1 MEYRWLGSSGIKVS
15 TLALGAMGFGGA
27 TTGGWVG
34 NHELDDVR
42 RHVSMALDAGVILF
56 DSANSYQKGAAE
68 ELLGR
73 ALGAQRDQVLI
84 SSKVN
89 SRVGEGI
96 NDVGQSRWHIMRA
109 CEASLRRLGTDRID
123 IYHVHGFD
131 ACTPLDESLAALDA
145 LVQSGKVRYLACSN
159 HAAWQIMK
167 ALSVSDRRGLSRYVA
182 TQSYYTL
189 VARELEWDIIPLSLD
204 QGLGL
209 LVWSPLAGGF
219 LSGKFSRDAAP
230 ATGTRRAMIGNLGI
244 GPFDEE
250 RGFAIVDVLREIA
263 AQRGDDV
270 TCAQVALNWLRTRDV
285 VSSIIIG
292 ARSDAQLTDNLA
304 SVRWTMTDDERE
316 RLDSVSAVPAPY
328 PHWYQRQFTAERYSR
343 EGAPAEAFT
352 YQFPTAD

>member
-15 TLALGAMGFGGA
+15 SLALGAMGFGGS

-34 NHELDDVR
+34 NHELDDVQ
-42 RHVSMALDAGVILF
+42 RHVGMALDAGVILF

-68 ELLGR
+68 ELLGK
-73 ALGAQRDQVLI
+73 ALGANRDRVLV

-96 NDVGQSRWHIMRA
+96 NDVGQSRWHIMRS
-109 CEASLRRLGTDRID
+109 CEESLRRLGTDRID

-131 ACTPLDESLAALDA
+131 ACTPLEESLAALDT
-145 LVQSGKVRYLACSN
+145 LVRSGKVRYIACSN

-167 ALSVSDRRGLSRYVA
+167 ALSVSEQRGLSRYVA

-189 VARELEWDIIPLSLD
+189 VARELEWEIMPLARD
-204 QGLGL
+204 QRLGL

-219 LSGKFSRDAAP
+219 LSGKFTRAAAP
-230 ATGTRRAMIGNLGI
+230 PAGTRRAMIGNLGI
-244 GPFDEE
+244 GPIDEE
-250 RGFAIVDVLREIA
+250 RGYAIVDVMRDIA
-263 AQRGDDV
+263 EQRGGGV
-270 TCAQVALNWLRTRDV
+270 TCAQVALNWLRTRDL

-292 ARSDAQLTDNLA
+292 ARSDEQLADNLA
-304 SVRWTMTDDERE
+304 ATQWTMTPDEQQ
-316 RLDSVSAVPAPY
+316 RLDDVSAIPFPY

-343 EGAPAEAFT
+343 EGAPGEAFA